1 MKRTTTGAAILGLI
15 ATMLTAVGIATTT
28 TAHAFVDRDCSDFGT
43 QRAAQ
48 IFFLNA
54 GGPRS
59 DPHRLDSDGDG
70 IACETNPCPCY
81 YGTTPPQQ
89 PQPGPGP
96 RDPKPGQKKIIQH
109 ARIIKVTDGDTV
121 KVRLARGGKR
131 DVRLVGIDT
140 PEVFGGTECWGPEAS
155 KYLKKKLPKGT
166 KVKLIS
172 DPSQDLKDRYGRLLR
187 YVIKKS
193 NGRDMNRGQI
203 SKGNA
208 KVYVY
213 NNKPFNRV
221 KGYKKAQAKAKRQ
234 DRGLWG
240 SC

>member
-1 MKRTTTGAAILGLI
+1 MKKTTIGTAVLGLL
-15 ATMLTAVGIATTT
+15 AALLTTLGVAATTT

-48 IFFLNA
+48 IFYLNA
-54 GGPRS
+54 GGPSS

-70 IACETNPCPCY
+70 VACETLPCPCY
-81 YGTTPPQQ
+81 YGTQTPQQ
-89 PQPGPGP
+89 PTQEPKEP
-96 RDPKPGQKKIIQH
+96 RQGRKKLVQH

-121 KVRLARGGKR
+121 KVRLASGGQR
-131 DVRLVGIDT
+131 NVRMIGIDT

-155 KYLKKKLPKGT
+155 RYLKDKLPKGT

-172 DPSQDLKDRYGRLLR
+172 DPTQQYKDRYGRLLR

-193 NGRDMNRGQI
+193 NGRDMNRAQVT
-203 SKGNA
+203 KGNSE
-208 KVYVY
+208 VYVY
-213 NNKPFNRV
+213 DKKFSRFA
-221 KGYKKAQAKAKRQ
+221 KYKSAERKAKRA

-240 SC
+240 NC